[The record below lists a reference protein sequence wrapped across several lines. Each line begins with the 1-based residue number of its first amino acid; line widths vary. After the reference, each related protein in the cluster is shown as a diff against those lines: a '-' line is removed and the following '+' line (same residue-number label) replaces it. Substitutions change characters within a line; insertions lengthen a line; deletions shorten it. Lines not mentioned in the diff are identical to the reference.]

1 MTQYHLVY
9 VIGFFSYY
17 VRTNISKRCLSAFSY
32 CYLTRFHIIY
42 ITSQTY
48 IYDRTGLCG
57 HFNFEVH
64 IKCTSNVSLVV
75 RRHIAQLYMYVDTYY
90 NFIT

>member
-9 VIGFFSYY
+9 VIGFFFFE
-17 VRTNISKRCLSAFSY
+17 VRTNIYNRYLSAFSY
-32 CYLTRFHIIY
+32 CYLTRSHFIY

-48 IYDRTGLCG
+48 IYDRTEHCG

>member
-32 CYLTRFHIIY
+32 CYVTRFHFIY

-48 IYDRTGLCG
+48 IYDSTGLSG

-64 IKCTSNVSLVV
+64 MKCTSNVSLDV
-75 RRHIAQLYMYVDTYY
+75 RRHRSQLYIYVHSYD